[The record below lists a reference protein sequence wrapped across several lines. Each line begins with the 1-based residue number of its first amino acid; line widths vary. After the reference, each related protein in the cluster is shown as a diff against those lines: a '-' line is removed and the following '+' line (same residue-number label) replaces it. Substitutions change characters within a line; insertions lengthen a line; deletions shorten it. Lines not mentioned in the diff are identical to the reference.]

1 MHFCSVFGSLINSL
15 LSVINMLLFKP
26 FFCFILLLLHLCI
39 FLENIYNAL
48 GTFPT
53 GTLEDNKHI
62 LLMLLFYSL
71 QNVGITVSWSWGD
84 YKEYFTY
91 KDHKHRNV
99 FSFCVEG
106 STCVHLC
113 AFVHTGWAL
122 SCKLQLTAVRVHV
135 NTWGWRRAM
144 VRSFSAP
151 ASPMAQL
158 WGSLGSP
165 LNAAH

>member
-48 GTFPT
+48 STCPT

-62 LLMLLFYSL
+62 QLMLLFYSL
-71 QNVGITVSWSWGD
+71 QNMGITVSWSWGD

-91 KDHKHRNV
+91 KDHKHKNF
-99 FSFCVEG
+99 FSFVLRGPPVCI
-106 STCVHLC
+106 CVHLC
-113 AFVHTGWAL
+113 TRGEHFRVNCNW
-122 SCKLQLTAVRVHV
+122 LQWEYMSTLGGEGEPRPDH
-135 NTWGWRRAM
+135 
-144 VRSFSAP
+144 SLH
-151 ASPMAQL
+151 QL
-158 WGSLGSP
+158 HQW
-165 LNAAH
+165 LNFEGLLARP

>member
-48 GTFPT
+48 GTCPT

-62 LLMLLFYSL
+62 QLMLLFYSL
-71 QNVGITVSWSWGD
+71 QNMGITVSWSWGD

-91 KDHKHRNV
+91 KNHKHKNF

-106 STCVHLC
+106 FTCVHLC

-122 SCKLQLTAVRVHV
+122 SCKLQLTAVREHV
-135 NTWGWRRAM
+135 NTWRWRRATA
-144 VRSFSAP
+144 RSFSAP

-165 LNAAH
+165 LNVAH